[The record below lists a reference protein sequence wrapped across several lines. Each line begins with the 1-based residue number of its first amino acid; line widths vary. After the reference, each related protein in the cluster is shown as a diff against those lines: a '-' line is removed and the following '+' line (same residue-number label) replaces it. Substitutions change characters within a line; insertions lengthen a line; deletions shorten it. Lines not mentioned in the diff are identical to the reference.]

1 MPLRTSISGTII
13 SIIIGILIT
22 LGVSQNSIDFYGVPL
37 LAVCFLYS
45 YIIHWIF
52 FIHGYLFQTEHY
64 FDAIGSFTFV
74 SLSFFLIFTVQDFYA
89 FLICSLVAIWSLRLG
104 SFLFNRVK
112 KTGRDTRF
120 TEMKKNFF
128 WFFLTW
134 NLSALWVYLS
144 YVAGMVAVTSKHS
157 NELTITEYIF
167 CFFGFLV
174 WLAGFILSLIHI

>member
-13 SIIIGILIT
+13 SIVIGILIT

-37 LAVCFLYS
+37 LTICFLYS

-89 FLICSLVAIWSLRLG
+89 FLICSLVIYLIILRPGVLPP
-104 SFLFNRVK
+104 FFKPTAFNMKYV
-112 KTGRDTRF
+112 TG
-120 TEMKKNFF
+120 
-128 WFFLTW
+128 
-134 NLSALWVYLS
+134 
-144 YVAGMVAVTSKHS
+144 
-157 NELTITEYIF
+157 
-167 CFFGFLV
+167 GFLRTNV
-174 WLAGFILSLIHI
+174 KLLSL